1 MPEKVKKKGPKSAK
15 TMPLT
20 EKEKKKKPKP
30 LRVRSAST
38 RKLLRDVEGQDDS
51 VRKSA
56 KRKATLRRKKSQ
68 RG

>member
-1 MPEKVKKKGPKSAK
+1 MARVASKTTKKMLKGESGTKS
-15 TMPLT
+15 
-20 EKEKKKKPKP
+20 EKKDKK
-30 LRVRSAST
+30 RVRSAAT

-51 VRKSA
+51 VKTSA